1 MLKLGNDIVD
11 LSLPRAQL
19 KHLEPRF
26 LRFLARVF
34 TKEEQ
39 SSILNANNNPKIL
52 WAIWAAKE
60 AAYKALKKQLP
71 ELIFSHNKFRVEYKT
86 LIKLQDLTET
96 NKITGTL
103 LYNNQLISINWQ
115 YSPDSVHCIAVL
127 LNNQTIFNDW
137 EKINY
142 NIIENI
148 ENSPSLDCMKLYFT
162 KRELA
167 SIFLEKSLKTR
178 FYAKQFLK
186 YCGFDPNIEI
196 IRFNSNAPPT
206 LFIGEQQLINNE
218 ISLSHDGKYMAVC
231 CF

>member
-11 LSLPRAQL
+11 LSLPRAKL

-26 LRFLARVF
+26 LKFLNRVF

-39 SSILNANNNPKIL
+39 ISILNNTNQPKML

-71 ELIFSHNKFRVEYKT
+71 ELIFSHNKFAVDHKT
-86 LIKLQDLTET
+86 LIKLQDLNEN
-96 NKITGTL
+96 NKITGIL
-103 LYNNQLISINWQ
+103 LYKDQLISIIWQ
-115 YSPDSVHCIAVL
+115 CNYNNVHCIGVL
-127 LNNQTIFNDW
+127 LKNKKIFNNW

-148 ENSPSLDCMKLYFT
+148 ENTPSLSYMKQYFT

-167 SIFLEKSLKTR
+167 SIFLEKSLRTR
-178 FYAKQFLK
+178 FYAKQLLK
-186 YCGFDPNIEI
+186 SCGFDPNIEI
-196 IRFNSNAPPT
+196 IKPDGPPT
-206 LFIGEQQLINNE
+206 LFIGDQQLINNE
-218 ISLSHDGKYMAVC
+218 ISLSHDGRFMAVC

>member
-1 MLKLGNDIVD
+1 
-11 LSLPRAQL
+11 
-19 KHLEPRF
+19 
-26 LRFLARVF
+26 
-34 TKEEQ
+34 
-39 SSILNANNNPKIL
+39 
-52 WAIWAAKE
+52 
-60 AAYKALKKQLP
+60 
-71 ELIFSHNKFRVEYKT
+71 
-86 LIKLQDLTET
+86 
-96 NKITGTL
+96 
-103 LYNNQLISINWQ
+103 
-115 YSPDSVHCIAVL
+115 
-127 LNNQTIFNDW
+127 
-137 EKINY
+137 
-142 NIIENI
+142 
-148 ENSPSLDCMKLYFT
+148 MKLYFT